1 MTDRLSLWYKLLQS
15 GVDGKKFLRPMYDEV
30 KLCVKH
36 MNMPINQLIFESIQ
50 SQLKDNVQAQFF
62 LKSAS

>member
-1 MTDRLSLWYKLLQS
+1 
-15 GVDGKKFLRPMYDEV
+15 MYDEV